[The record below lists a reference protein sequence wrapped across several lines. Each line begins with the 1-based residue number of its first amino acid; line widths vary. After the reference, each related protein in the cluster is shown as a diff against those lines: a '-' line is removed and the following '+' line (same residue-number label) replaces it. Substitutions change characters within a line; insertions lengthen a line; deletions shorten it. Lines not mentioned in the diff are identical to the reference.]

1 MKFGI
6 TPPYRANVASD
17 PEWMT
22 YFVRNAESTGFDW
35 LSVVEHV
42 AVPAGFAEVY
52 PYSATGRWPLPT
64 DCEIP
69 DPLELL
75 TFLAARTERINLS
88 TGILIGS
95 VHHPLMLAKRL
106 ATVDVLSGGRMRL
119 GVGVGWMREELDALD
134 VDFATRGRRLDEV
147 IAAMRLVWTED
158 EATFH
163 GEFFGFDRVVSRP
176 RPVQPGGVPIHIGG
190 HSPAAAR
197 RAGRVGNGF
206 QPIGVAPEV
215 LPERLE
221 LMRRTA
227 SEAGRDPDA
236 IELTLGAALDGF
248 DEERLDALRAQGA
261 TRIQLSAVSADLSEL
276 AEQMWAVSPFI
287 DNGTFGD

>member
-1 MKFGI
+1 MRFGI
-6 TPPYRANVASD
+6 TPPYRANVVSD

-22 YFVRNAESTGFDW
+22 YFVRNAESTGFE
-35 LSVVEHV
+35 SVSAVEHV
-42 AVPAGFAEVY
+42 AVPAGFAEEY

-75 TFLAARTERINLS
+75 TFLAARTERIVLS
-88 TGILIGS
+88 TGILIAS

-106 ATVDVLSGGRMRL
+106 ATIDVLSGGRMRL
-119 GVGVGWMREELDALD
+119 GVGVGWMHEELDALD
-134 VDFATRGRRLDEV
+134 VEFESRGRRLDEV
-147 IAAMRLVWTED
+147 IEAMRVVWRDD

-163 GEFFGFDRVVSRP
+163 GEFFDFERVVSRP
-176 RPVQPGGVPIHIGG
+176 RPVHAGGIPIHIGG

-197 RAGRVGNGF
+197 RAGRVGDGF
-206 QPIGVAPEV
+206 QPIGVAPDV
-215 LPERLE
+215 LPARLD

-227 SEAGRDPDA
+227 DEAGRDPSA
-236 IELTLGAALDGF
+236 LELTLGAALDGF
-248 DEERLDALRAQGA
+248 DEARLEALRAQGA
-261 TRIQLSAVSADLSEL
+261 TRIQLSASSADLSEL